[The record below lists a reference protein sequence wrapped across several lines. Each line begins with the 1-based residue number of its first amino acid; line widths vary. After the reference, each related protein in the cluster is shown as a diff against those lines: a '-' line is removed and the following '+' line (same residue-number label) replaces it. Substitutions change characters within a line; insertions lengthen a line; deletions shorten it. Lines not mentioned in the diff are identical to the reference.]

1 MKTGTL
7 STRVDKAL
15 LDRLENFERETMVE
29 KASLVRASLTAVLD
43 HYDRCG
49 SIVFPLIVVDST
61 QRPTSLTSEAK
72 PSK

>member
-7 STRVDKAL
+7 STRVDKDL
-15 LDRLENFERETMVE
+15 LERLDKFERETLVE

-43 HYDRCG
+43 HYDQHG

-61 QRPTSLTSEAK
+61 QRPTSEKREVKLK
-72 PSK
+72 K